1 MSSHAFDR
9 AYVHGDVF
17 FLDEFADRQWDDPNF
32 SGTRFS
38 CDRKAFVDRYV
49 PRRPTAPLPRAAPV
63 APSHRRTIASS
74 HRRTVA
80 PSHHLT
86 VARPLV
92 PRVHQVAEKQ
102 GPSGLV
108 EGYAPFCKH
117 VFVPNEYDDVTVSA
131 VAITD
136 ENRRLLETTYA
147 RRRPEEF
154 AVLTRYFP
162 ADKVTAPRA
171 AWLDVILYS
180 REQLV
185 KEHAAL
191 HGVSEE
197 QVDAA
202 LPQAAWG
209 IISIKAQSESF
220 ETPMNPITMMRNA
233 LGKAEGGSG
242 VPLVRA
248 EYDKAVEYW
257 SLHAMIQ

>member
-1 MSSHAFDR
+1 MQSCTRTLLRLGTFERYSTLARLRHRRIIRQTMSSHAFDR

-38 CDRKAFVDRYV
+38 CDRKAFVD
-49 PRRPTAPLPRAAPV
+49 
-63 APSHRRTIASS
+63 
-74 HRRTVA
+74 
-80 PSHHLT
+80 
-86 VARPLV
+86 
-92 PRVHQVAEKQ
+92 RVHQVAEKQ

>member
-38 CDRKAFVDRYV
+38 CDRKAFVD
-49 PRRPTAPLPRAAPV
+49 
-63 APSHRRTIASS
+63 
-74 HRRTVA
+74 
-80 PSHHLT
+80 
-86 VARPLV
+86 
-92 PRVHQVAEKQ
+92 RVHQVAEKQ

>member
-1 MSSHAFDR
+1 MQVCTRTLLRLRTFDRYSPVASLRDRRQIIRRIMSSYAFQR
-9 AYVHGDVF
+9 EYIRGDVF
-17 FLDEFADRQWDDPNF
+17 FLDEFADRQWDDPDF

-38 CDRKAFVDRYV
+38 CDKKEFVDR
-49 PRRPTAPLPRAAPV
+49 
-63 APSHRRTIASS
+63 
-74 HRRTVA
+74 
-80 PSHHLT
+80 
-86 VARPLV
+86 
-92 PRVHQVAEKQ
+92 VHQAAQEQ
-102 GPSGLV
+102 GGAGLV
-108 EGYAPFCKH
+108 DGYAPFCKH
-117 VFVPNEYDDVTVSA
+117 VFIPNEYDDVTVSA
-131 VAITD
+131 VEITD

-191 HGVSEE
+191 YGVSAEE
-197 QVDAA
+197 VDAA
-202 LPQAAWG
+202 LPKAVPWG

-257 SLHAMIQ
+257 SSHAMIQ